1 MYRIERLPT
10 LEMKWGV
17 VDEAD
22 RPVLFVELA
31 RAPECEVYEYEEHHP
46 SGRGALLATFFG
58 TDALER
64 ACDWVTIVALPRLL
78 HSRQNEL
85 DHEAA
90 LALSRSHLSRS
101 GNRELS

>member
-1 MYRIERLPT
+1 MYRIEPLPT

-17 VDEAD
+17 VDEED

-31 RAPECEVYEYEEHHP
+31 RAPVCEVYEYEEHHP
-46 SGRGALLATFFG
+46 SGRGALLVTFFG

-64 ACDWVTIVALPRLL
+64 ACDWVTTVALPRLKR
-78 HSRQNEL
+78 SRQNEL
-85 DHEAA
+85 DHEVA
-90 LALSRSHLSRS
+90 LDLSCSHRSLS